1 MKFNEEEF
9 EVLFCG
15 LAKIE
20 EFARALEI
28 ESVGLKKET
37 EKLIKTIE
45 STYNKLS
52 KMEKEEIEVID

>member
-28 ESVGLKKET
+28 EAVGLKKET
-37 EKLIKTIE
+37 EKLRKTIE

-52 KMEKEEIEVID
+52 KMEKEDIEVI

>member
-28 ESVGLKKET
+28 ESMGLKNES
-37 EKLIKTIE
+37 EKLRKNIE
-45 STYNKLS
+45 SAYDKLS
-52 KMEKEEIEVID
+52 KMEKEIEVIE

>member
-15 LAKIE
+15 LAKVE
-20 EFARALEI
+20 GFARALEI
-28 ESVGLKKET
+28 ESMGLKNET
-37 EKLIKTIE
+37 EKLRKTIE
-45 STYNKLS
+45 STYNKLL